1 MTQVQHVCSAI
12 ACAVV
17 VHLPDYDTVIV
28 SFRGTKDPVDVLT
41 DIHFLAT
48 PFFSR
53 MTKPP
58 RGENDGDEENEGML
72 VHAGFKN
79 AFESIRLQL
88 AEVLVDEDGLC
99 ESEAIFVG
107 HSMGGALA
115 QLAAAY
121 FADLKPRSVWLLM
134 RLSKHCQQR
143 YNDNA

>member
-1 MTQVQHVCSAI
+1 MNQLWAHLSPCDDSVILQVQHVSSDK

-17 VHLPDYDTVIV
+17 IHLPSYDTVIV

-41 DIHFLAT
+41 DINFLAT

-53 MTKPP
+53 KVKPP
-58 RGENDGDEENEGML
+58 RAEDGSDDNDDGLL

-79 AFESIRLQL
+79 AFESIRQKL
-88 AEVLVDEDGLC
+88 AEVLLDENGHC
-99 ESEAIFVG
+99 EKEVIFVG

-121 FADLKPRSVWLLM
+121 FADLRPR
-134 RLSKHCQQR
+134 
-143 YNDNA
+143 